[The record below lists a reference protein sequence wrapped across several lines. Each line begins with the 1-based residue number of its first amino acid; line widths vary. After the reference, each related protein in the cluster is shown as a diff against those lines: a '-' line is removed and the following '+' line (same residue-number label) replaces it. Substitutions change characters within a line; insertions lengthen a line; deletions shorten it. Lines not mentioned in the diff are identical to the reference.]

1 MAVPIRYVRK
11 VLQPGETI
19 VYSTKLHWIIY
30 WKAIILIVI
39 CIILAAS
46 AWYTT
51 DNQNLSLALF
61 IAAII
66 FALLALSS
74 AFVKLIKRWT
84 TELAITD
91 RRVIYKER
99 LIARRTLE
107 MNRSRVE
114 SVDVYQSIL
123 GRLLGYGTITLRGTG
138 GSGEP
143 MPNIDDPLTFRSYIT
158 AR

>member
-1 MAVPIRYVRK
+1 MPVRYVRK

-19 VYSTKLHWIIY
+19 VYSTKLHWVIY
-30 WKAIILIVI
+30 WWAIFLIIL
-39 CIILAAS
+39 CIIAAVS
-46 AWYTT
+46 AWYTA

-66 FALLALSS
+66 FAFLSLYS
-74 AFVKLIKRWT
+74 AAVKFIKQWT
-84 TELAITD
+84 TELAVTD
-91 RRVIYKER
+91 RRVIFKER
-99 LIARRTLE
+99 LIARRTIE

-114 SVDVYQSIL
+114 SVDVDQSIL

-138 GSGEP
+138 GTGEP

-158 AR
+158 AG

>member
-1 MAVPIRYVRK
+1 VRK

-19 VYSTKLHWIIY
+19 VYSTRLHWIIY
-30 WKAIILIVI
+30 RWAISLIILCVI
-39 CIILAAS
+39 TAVS
-46 AWYTT
+46 AWYTA
-51 DNQNLSLALF
+51 DNKNLSLALA
-61 IAAII
+61 IAAMILG
-66 FALLALSS
+66 LLALSS
-74 AFVKLIKRWT
+74 AFGKFIKRWT
-84 TELAITD
+84 TELAVTD

-143 MPNIDDPLTFRSYIT
+143 MPNIEHPLTFRSYIT
-158 AR
+158 AG

>member
-1 MAVPIRYVRK
+1 MPIRYVRK

-30 WKAIILIVI
+30 WRAILLIIICVI
-39 CIILAAS
+39 TAVW
-46 AWYTT
+46 WYTA
-51 DNQNLSLALF
+51 DNQNLRLALA

-74 AFVKLIKRWT
+74 AVGKLIKRWT
-84 TELAITD
+84 TELAVTD

-123 GRLLGYGTITLRGTG
+123 GRLLGYGTIILRGTG
-138 GSGEP
+138 GSLEP

-158 AR
+158 AA

>member
-1 MAVPIRYVRK
+1 MRYVRR
-11 VLQPGETI
+11 VLQPGETV
-19 VYSTKLHWIIY
+19 VYSAKLHWIIY
-30 WKAIILIVI
+30 WRAILLLIV
-39 CIILAAS
+39 CVILAGV
-46 AWYTT
+46 AWYMA
-51 DNQNLSLALF
+51 DNKNLSLALG
-61 IAAII
+61 IAAVI
-66 FALLALSS
+66 FALLGLSS
-74 AFVKLIKRWT
+74 ALCIFIRRWT
-84 TELAITD
+84 TELAVTD

-143 MPNIDDPLTFRSYIT
+143 MSNIDDPLTFRSYIT
-158 AR
+158 AG

>member
-1 MAVPIRYVRK
+1 MPIRYVRK

-30 WKAIILIVI
+30 WKAIFLSIT
-39 CIILAAS
+39 CIILAVS
-46 AWYTT
+46 SWYTA
-51 DNQNLSLALF
+51 DNQNLSLALV

-74 AFVKLIKRWT
+74 AFVKFIKRWT
-84 TELAITD
+84 TELAVTD

-114 SVDVYQSIL
+114 SVDVYQPVL

-138 GSGEP
+138 GRGEP

-158 AR
+158 AG

>member
-1 MAVPIRYVRK
+1 VPVRYVRK

-19 VYSTKLHWIIY
+19 VYSTKLHWVIY
-30 WKAIILIVI
+30 WWAIFLIIL
-39 CIILAAS
+39 CIIAAVS
-46 AWYTT
+46 AWYTA

-66 FALLALSS
+66 FAFLSLYS
-74 AFVKLIKRWT
+74 AAVKFIKQWT
-84 TELAITD
+84 TELAVTD
-91 RRVIYKER
+91 RRVIFKER
-99 LIARRTLE
+99 LIARRTIE

-114 SVDVYQSIL
+114 SVDVDQSIL

-138 GSGEP
+138 GTGEP

-158 AR
+158 AG

>member
-1 MAVPIRYVRK
+1 MPIRYVRR

-30 WKAIILIVI
+30 WKAIFLIIIFIL
-39 CIILAAS
+39 LAAS
-46 AWYTT
+46 ALYTA
-51 DNQNLSLALF
+51 DNQNLRLALF

-74 AFVKLIKRWT
+74 AFAKFIKQWT
-84 TELAITD
+84 TELAVTD

-143 MPNIDDPLTFRSYIT
+143 MPNIEHPLNFRSHIT
-158 AR
+158 AG

>member
-1 MAVPIRYVRK
+1 VRK

-30 WKAIILIVI
+30 WRAIFLIII
-39 CIILAAS
+39 CIITAIS
-46 AWYTT
+46 AWYTA
-51 DNQNLSLALF
+51 DNQNLSLALV

-66 FALLALSS
+66 LALLALSS
-74 AFVKLIKRWT
+74 AFGKFIKQWT
-84 TELAITD
+84 TELAVTD

-107 MNRSRVE
+107 MNRSRIE

-143 MPNIDDPLTFRSYIT
+143 MPNIEHPLTFRSYIT
-158 AR
+158 AG